1 MITSLHQLAQDIQ
14 TRIRE
19 VAYIM
24 WESAGRQQG
33 MALDYWLAAEREVM
47 TTFQTVTERLQSTLG
62 DPVTSAEPTSLPTVA
77 EVLDAPEIAPTSAS
91 PTAPETTARRKPN
104 TRRVSSRTKAAP

>member
-47 TTFQTVTERLQSTLG
+47 TTFQTVTERLQSTPG
-62 DPVTSAEPTSLPTVA
+62 DPVTGAEPASLPAAA
-77 EVLDAPEIAPTSAS
+77 EEPDAPTSAS

-104 TRRVSSRTKAAP
+104 TRRVRSRTKAAP